1 MDESQFILVAGALL
15 TAGILASLLAGRVRL
30 PALVLLIGMGMLL
43 GSDGIGWI
51 DFADYDLAR
60 LVGVLALVLILFEGG
75 LAAGWPEIRPVLW
88 PSLSLALAGTLVTA
102 VVAGLAAAWLF
113 DFSTTEGMLVGSILA
128 ATDGAAVFALL
139 RGSSLRRR
147 LARTLE
153 AEAGLNDPV
162 AVLLVIGFIDWLQK
176 PGYGVL
182 DMAGLFGRQLGIAAV
197 FGLGIGWLA
206 TRAFVKVRLDT
217 PGLYP
222 VASIATAALAYGS
235 AASLGGSGFM
245 AVYLAGLTLGSSHIP
260 ARRTIT
266 TFHDGLAWV
275 AQLSMFLI
283 LGLLVFPGQLGDV
296 AFEATVL
303 ALVLVF
309 VARPL
314 AVGLSTVGFGYS
326 PQEKV
331 LLGWSGLRGA
341 VPVVMATFPVIDHIP
356 RSLEFFN
363 IVFFAV
369 LFSTVLQGSTVE
381 VLARRLRLTTARPA
395 VPSPVAETGTIRRLG
410 AEVIEY
416 SVSPEDAIVGKRI
429 RELGLPRDALVNV
442 IVRGPEAIPP
452 RGSTVLEAG
461 DRLHILVRHDAA
473 PEVEALFDRWH
484 AGPIGGGPEPRESR
498 VPAY

>member
-1 MDESQFILVAGALL
+1 
-15 TAGILASLLAGRVRL
+15 VRL
-30 PALVLLIGMGMLL
+30 PALVLLIGVGMLV

-60 LVGVLALVLILFEGG
+60 LVGILALVLILFEGG

-88 PSLSLALAGTLVTA
+88 PSLSLALVGTTVTA

-139 RGSSLRRR
+139 RGTSLRRR

-153 AEAGLNDPV
+153 GEAGLNDPV

-176 PGYGVL
+176 PGYGLL
-182 DMAGLFGRQLGIAAV
+182 DMAGLFGRELGVGAV

-206 TRAFVKVRLDT
+206 TRAFTRARLDT

-235 AASLGGSGFM
+235 AASLHGSGFM

-283 LGLLVFPGQLGDV
+283 LGLLVFPGELADV
-296 AFEATVL
+296 WFEATVL

-309 VARPL
+309 VARPV
-314 AVGLSTVGFGYS
+314 AVAVSTLGAGYS
-326 PQEKV
+326 RPERA
-331 LLGWSGLRGA
+331 LLGWAGLRGA
-341 VPVVMATFPVIDHIP
+341 VPVVLATFPVIDHVP

-369 LFSTVLQGSTVE
+369 LLSTVLQGATVE
-381 VLARRLRLTTARPA
+381 ALARRLKLTTTRPA

-416 SVSPEDAIVGKRI
+416 SIAPEDAIVGKRI

-442 IVRGPEAIPP
+442 IVRGTEAIPP

-473 PEVEALFDRWH
+473 TEVEALFDRWRE
-484 AGPIGGGPEPRESR
+484 GPIGEGRDPRQSR